1 MMQQKC
7 SPFLYIA
14 IAFVF
19 LFSSGSIHAQSAE
32 LNAARNLFD
41 AGNFVAA
48 LAQTDALLAK
58 DEDNA
63 DAWTLSGRV
72 RLAMKDVKGA
82 ETDLQKA
89 IQLDDSNGE
98 AKLYLGVVLYLTG
111 KYKESIQ
118 QLDKAEKLLPNDYKV
133 YFNRALSWEELPN
146 LNKSISDLD
155 KALSIKPD
163 FINGYLKRSE
173 MYFELENFKESI
185 ADCNRAIGIDSTN
198 AEAYFRRGIAL
209 GGEAKDKEAVADF
222 NKAIELKPNHDEALT
237 YRGAAK
243 LLSGNKKGACL
254 DWKRAMELGNDMAEE
269 NYTKYCESN

>member
-1 MMQQKC
+1 
-7 SPFLYIA
+7 
-14 IAFVF
+14 
-19 LFSSGSIHAQSAE
+19 
-32 LNAARNLFD
+32 
-41 AGNFVAA
+41 
-48 LAQTDALLAK
+48 
-58 DEDNA
+58 
-63 DAWTLSGRV
+63 
-72 RLAMKDVKGA
+72 
-82 ETDLQKA
+82 
-89 IQLDDSNGE
+89 
-98 AKLYLGVVLYLTG
+98 
-111 KYKESIQ
+111 
-118 QLDKAEKLLPNDYKV
+118 
-133 YFNRALSWEELPN
+133 
-146 LNKSISDLD
+146 
-155 KALSIKPD
+155 
-163 FINGYLKRSE
+163 